1 MRGRLHGGGGRGL
14 LRDADGTG
22 VFDDLDASAREER
35 AELVAWLLEQGFGLD
50 QIRAEVA
57 PMLMPAHREL
67 GNDGK
72 YVSERELSAAHGI
85 DLALLQGIENA
96 LGLPRLDDPD
106 APLLL
111 RADGDAAVRL
121 QQLVA
126 AGLDPGQVLLM
137 IRRLSEGISRAV
149 PAFRYSTISAIMRP
163 GLTELEVAKAHEE
176 MVRAVI
182 PLLGSM
188 IRDILFVQLRRVLE
202 GEQVNA
208 RERAAGVALP
218 GARQLAVAFADMV
231 GFTPLGEAVPPEE
244 LVGLV
249 ERLADLANEVVNPP
263 VRLVKTIGDAV
274 MLVSA
279 DASKLLDATLQLLD
293 RAADDRALPQL
304 RAGIASGWAV
314 SRARDWF
321 GSPVNVAS
329 RVTSVAEPGEVMVE
343 GAARAGV
350 GDAPGYAWSFVGTR
364 ALKGVEGQTRLFRV
378 RRLETP

>member
-1 MRGRLHGGGGRGL
+1 MEEDTGGFRETLAELGL
-14 LRDADGTG
+14 FDG
-22 VFDDLDASAREER
+22 LDGSAREER
-35 AELVAWLLEQGFGLD
+35 TELVAWLLEQGFGLD

-67 GNDGK
+67 GNDGR
-72 YVSERELSAAHGI
+72 YVSERDVSAAHGI
-85 DLALLQGIENA
+85 DLALLQSIERA
-96 LGLPRLDDPD
+96 LELPRLDDP
-106 APLLL
+106 AAALLL
-111 RADGDAAVRL
+111 QADAEAAVRL
-121 QQLVA
+121 QQLIG

-176 MVRAVI
+176 IVRTVI

-202 GEQVNA
+202 GEEVNA
-208 RERAAGVALP
+208 SERAAGVALP
-218 GARQLAVAFADMV
+218 GARRLTVAFADMV
-231 GFTPLGEAVPPEE
+231 GFTRLGEAVPPEE

-249 ERLADLANEVVNPP
+249 ECLADLAREVVNPP

-274 MLVSA
+274 MLVSSDPA
-279 DASKLLDATLQLLD
+279 KLLGTTLELLD
-293 RAADDRALPQL
+293 SAANTRALPEL

-343 GAARAGV
+343 GAAREAV
-350 GDAPGYAWSFVGTR
+350 GDAPGYSWSFVGAR
-364 ALKGVEGQTRLFRV
+364 ALKGVEGETELFRV
-378 RRLETP
+378 QRQKTR

>member
-1 MRGRLHGGGGRGL
+1 MWAESGAFHETLAELGL
-14 LRDADGTG
+14 FDG
-22 VFDDLDASAREER
+22 LDASAREER
-35 AELVAWLLEQGFGLD
+35 AELVVWLLEEGFGLD

-57 PMLMPAHREL
+57 PMLMPAHRAL

-72 YVSERELSAAHGI
+72 YVSERSVSADNGI
-85 DLALLQGIENA
+85 ELALLQGIERA
-96 LGLPRLDDPD
+96 LGLPRLEDPD
-106 APLLL
+106 AALLL
-111 RADGDAAVRL
+111 RADGEAAVRL
-121 QQLVA
+121 QQLIG

-176 MVRAVI
+176 IVRTVI
-182 PLLGSM
+182 PLLGDM

-202 GEQVNA
+202 GEEVNA
-208 RERAAGVALP
+208 TERAAGVALP

-231 GFTPLGEAVPPEE
+231 GFTRLGEAIPPEE

-249 ERLADLANEVVNPP
+249 ERLADLAHEVVNPP

-274 MLVSA
+274 MLVSS
-279 DASKLLDATLQLLD
+279 DAAKLLGATLQLLD
-293 RAADDRALPQL
+293 RAADDPDLPQL

-329 RVTSVAEPGEVMVE
+329 RVTSVAEPGEVMTE
-343 GAARAGV
+343 GAAREAIGE
-350 GDAPGYAWSFVGTR
+350 APGYAWSFVGTR
-364 ALKGVEGQTRLFRV
+364 ALKGVEGETKLFRV
-378 RRLETP
+378 RRQETR

>member
-1 MRGRLHGGGGRGL
+1 MGAEDGAFYETLTELGL
-14 LRDADGTG
+14 
-22 VFDDLDASAREER
+22 FDDLDASAREER

-106 APLLL
+106 APRLL

>member
-1 MRGRLHGGGGRGL
+1 MGAESGAFYETLAELGL
-14 LRDADGTG
+14 FDG
-22 VFDDLDASAREER
+22 LDASAREER
-35 AELVAWLLEQGFGLD
+35 AELVAWLFEQGFGLD

-85 DLALLQGIENA
+85 DLALLQGIEAA

-121 QQLVA
+121 QQLIA

-149 PAFRYSTISAIMRP
+149 PPFRYSTISAIMRP

-182 PLLGSM
+182 PLLGTM

-208 RERAAGVALP
+208 TERAAGVALP

-249 ERLADLANEVVNPP
+249 ERLADLAHQVVNPP

-293 RAADDRALPQL
+293 GAAHDRALPQL

-329 RVTSVAEPGEVMVE
+329 RVTSVAEPGEVIVE
-343 GAARAGV
+343 GAARAAI

-378 RRLETP
+378 WRQETP

>member
-1 MRGRLHGGGGRGL
+1 MWADADSFRKVLAELGL
-14 LRDADGTG
+14 LDG
-22 VFDDLDASAREER
+22 LDESASEER
-35 AELVAWLLEQGFGLD
+35 AELVTWLLEQGFGLE

-67 GNDGK
+67 GDDAR
-72 YVSERELSAAHGI
+72 YVSERDVSATHGI
-85 DLALLQGIENA
+85 DLALLQGIERA

-106 APLLL
+106 GALLL
-111 RADGDAAVRL
+111 QADADAALRL
-121 QQLVA
+121 QQLIEV
-126 AGLDPGQVLLM
+126 GLDPGQVLLM
-137 IRRLSEGISRAV
+137 IRRLSDGISRAV

-163 GLTELEVAKAHEE
+163 GMTELEVAKAHEE

-182 PLLGSM
+182 PLLGPM

-202 GEQVNA
+202 GEEVNA

-231 GFTPLGEAVPPEE
+231 EFTQLGEAIPPEE

-249 ERLADLANEVVNPP
+249 ERLAELAREVVNPP

-274 MLVSA
+274 MLVSS
-279 DASKLLDATLQLLD
+279 DAVKLLDTTLTLLETA
-293 RAADDRALPQL
+293 AADETLPKL
-304 RAGIASGWAV
+304 RIGIASGWAV

-329 RVTSVAEPGEVMVE
+329 RVTNVAEPGTILLE
-343 GAARAGV
+343 GEARAAI
-350 GDAPGYAWSFVGTR
+350 GDAPGYAWSFVGAR
-364 ALKGVEGQTRLFRV
+364 ALKGVEGETELFRV
-378 RRLETP
+378 RRPESR

>member
-1 MRGRLHGGGGRGL
+1 MWVESGAFHETLAELGL
-14 LRDADGTG
+14 FDG
-22 VFDDLDASAREER
+22 LDASAREER
-35 AELVAWLLEQGFGLD
+35 AELVVWLLEQGFELD

-57 PMLMPAHREL
+57 PMLMPAHRAL
-67 GNDGK
+67 GHDGK
-72 YVSERELSAAHGI
+72 YVSERQVSADYGI
-85 DLALLQGIENA
+85 DLALLQGIERA
-96 LGLPRLDDPD
+96 LGLPRLDDSD
-106 APLLL
+106 AALLL
-111 RADGDAAVRL
+111 RADGEAAVRL
-121 QQLVA
+121 QQLIG

-176 MVRAVI
+176 IVRAVI
-182 PLLGSM
+182 PLLGDM

-202 GEQVNA
+202 GEEVNA
-208 RERAAGVALP
+208 TERAAGVALP

-231 GFTPLGEAVPPEE
+231 GFTRLGEAIPPEE

-249 ERLADLANEVVNPP
+249 ERLADLAHEVVNPP

-274 MLVSA
+274 MLVSS
-279 DASKLLDATLQLLD
+279 DAAKLLGATLQLLD
-293 RAADDRALPQL
+293 RAADDPALPQL

-329 RVTSVAEPGEVMVE
+329 RVTSVAEPGEVMTE
-343 GAARAGV
+343 GAAREAIGE
-350 GDAPGYAWSFVGTR
+350 APGYAWSFVGTR
-364 ALKGVEGQTRLFRV
+364 ALKGVEGETKLFRV
-378 RRLETP
+378 RRQETR

>member
-1 MRGRLHGGGGRGL
+1 MWAESGAFYETLAELGL
-14 LRDADGTG
+14 FDG
-22 VFDDLDASAREER
+22 LDASAREER
-35 AELVAWLLEQGFGLD
+35 AELVVWLLEEGFGLD

-57 PMLMPAHREL
+57 PMLMPAHRAL

-72 YVSERELSAAHGI
+72 YVSERSVSADNGI
-85 DLALLQGIENA
+85 ELALLQGIERA
-96 LGLPRLDDPD
+96 LGLPRLEDPD
-106 APLLL
+106 AALLL
-111 RADGDAAVRL
+111 RADGEAAVRL
-121 QQLVA
+121 QQLIG

-176 MVRAVI
+176 IVRTVI
-182 PLLGSM
+182 PLLGDM

-202 GEQVNA
+202 GEEVNA
-208 RERAAGVALP
+208 TERAAGVALP

-231 GFTPLGEAVPPEE
+231 GFTRLGEAIRPEE

-249 ERLADLANEVVNPP
+249 ERLADLAHEVVNPP

-274 MLVSA
+274 MLVSS
-279 DASKLLDATLQLLD
+279 DAAKLLGATLQLLD
-293 RAADDRALPQL
+293 RAADDPDLPHL

-329 RVTSVAEPGEVMVE
+329 RVTSVAEPGEVMTE
-343 GAARAGV
+343 GAAREAIGE
-350 GDAPGYAWSFVGTR
+350 APGYAWSFVGTR
-364 ALKGVEGQTRLFRV
+364 ALKGVEGETKLFRV
-378 RRLETP
+378 RRQETR

>member
-1 MRGRLHGGGGRGL
+1 MWADNGAFYETLAELGL
-14 LRDADGTG
+14 FDG
-22 VFDDLDASAREER
+22 LDASAREER
-35 AELVAWLLEQGFGLD
+35 AGLVVWLLEQGFGLD
-50 QIRAEVA
+50 QIRVEVA

-67 GNDGK
+67 GNDGV
-72 YVSERELSAAHGI
+72 YVSEREVSATHGI
-85 DLALLQGIENA
+85 DLALLQGIERA
-96 LGLPRLDDPD
+96 LGLPRLDDAD
-106 APLLL
+106 AALLL
-111 RADGDAAVRL
+111 RADGEAAVRL
-121 QQLVA
+121 KQLIE

-176 MVRAVI
+176 IVRTVI
-182 PLLGSM
+182 PMLGSM

-202 GEQVNA
+202 GEEVNA
-208 RERAAGVALP
+208 TERAAGVALP

-231 GFTPLGEAVPPEE
+231 GFTRLGEAVPPEE

-249 ERLADLANEVVNPP
+249 ERLADLAHEVVNPP

-274 MLVSA
+274 MLVSS
-279 DASKLLDATLQLLD
+279 DAAKLLGATLQLLD
-293 RAADDRALPQL
+293 RAADDPALPQL
-304 RAGIASGWAV
+304 RVGIASGWAV

-343 GAARAGV
+343 GAAREAI
-350 GDAPGYAWSFVGTR
+350 GDAPGYAWSFIGTR
-364 ALKGVEGQTRLFRV
+364 ELKGVGGETKLFRV
-378 RRLETP
+378 WRQETR

>member
-1 MRGRLHGGGGRGL
+1 MHGGGGRGL

>member
-1 MRGRLHGGGGRGL
+1 MWADKGAFYETLAELGL
-14 LRDADGTG
+14 FDG
-22 VFDDLDASAREER
+22 LDASAREER
-35 AELVAWLLEQGFGLD
+35 AELVVWLLEEGFELD
-50 QIRAEVA
+50 QIRVEVA

-67 GNDGK
+67 GDDGV
-72 YVSERELSAAHGI
+72 YVSEREVSAAHGI
-85 DLALLQGIENA
+85 DLDLLQGIERA

-106 APLLL
+106 AALLL
-111 RADGDAAVRL
+111 RADGEAAVRL
-121 QQLVA
+121 QQLIG
-126 AGLDPGQVLLM
+126 AGLDPGQVMLM

-176 MVRAVI
+176 IVRTVI
-182 PLLGSM
+182 PMLGSM

-202 GEQVNA
+202 GEEVNA
-208 RERAAGVALP
+208 TERAAGVALP

-231 GFTPLGEAVPPEE
+231 GFTRLGEAIPPEE

-249 ERLADLANEVVNPP
+249 ERLADLAHEVVNPP

-274 MLVSA
+274 MLVSS
-279 DASKLLDATLQLLD
+279 DAAKLLGATLQLLD
-293 RAADDRALPQL
+293 RAADDPALPQL

-329 RVTSVAEPGEVMVE
+329 RVTSVAEPGEVIVE
-343 GAARAGV
+343 GAAREAI
-350 GDAPGYAWSFVGTR
+350 GDAPGYAWSFIGPR
-364 ALKGVEGQTRLFRV
+364 PLKGVEGETKLFGV
-378 RRLETP
+378 RRQETR

>member
-1 MRGRLHGGGGRGL
+1 MWAESGAFHETLAELGL
-14 LRDADGTG
+14 FDG
-22 VFDDLDASAREER
+22 LDASAREER
-35 AELVAWLLEQGFGLD
+35 AELVVWLLEEGFGLD
-50 QIRAEVA
+50 QIRAKVA
-57 PMLMPAHREL
+57 PMLMPAHRAL
-67 GNDGK
+67 GDDGK
-72 YVSERELSAAHGI
+72 YVSERAVSADHGI
-85 DLALLQGIENA
+85 DLALLQGIERA

-106 APLLL
+106 AALLL
-111 RADGDAAVRL
+111 RADGEAAVRL
-121 QQLVA
+121 QRLVG

-176 MVRAVI
+176 IVRTVI
-182 PLLGSM
+182 PLLGDM

-202 GEQVNA
+202 GEEVNA
-208 RERAAGVALP
+208 TERAAGVALP

-231 GFTPLGEAVPPEE
+231 GFTRLGEAIPPEE

-249 ERLADLANEVVNPP
+249 ERLADLAHEVVNPP

-274 MLVSA
+274 MLVSS
-279 DASKLLDATLQLLD
+279 DAAKLLGATLQLLD
-293 RAADDRALPQL
+293 RAADDPDLPQL

-329 RVTSVAEPGEVMVE
+329 RVTSVAEPGEVMTE
-343 GAARAGV
+343 GAAREAIGE
-350 GDAPGYAWSFVGTR
+350 APGYAWSFVGTR
-364 ALKGVEGQTRLFRV
+364 ALKGVEGETKLFRV
-378 RRLETP
+378 RRQETR

>member
-1 MRGRLHGGGGRGL
+1 MWAESGTFHETLAELGL
-14 LRDADGTG
+14 FDG
-22 VFDDLDASAREER
+22 LDASAREER
-35 AELVAWLLEQGFGLD
+35 AELVVWLLEQGFGLD

-57 PMLMPAHREL
+57 PMLMPAHRAL

-72 YVSERELSAAHGI
+72 YVSERAVSADHGI
-85 DLALLQGIENA
+85 DLALLQGIERA

-106 APLLL
+106 AALLL
-111 RADGDAAVRL
+111 RADGEAAVRL
-121 QQLVA
+121 QQLVG

-176 MVRAVI
+176 IVRTVI
-182 PLLGSM
+182 PLLGDM

-202 GEQVNA
+202 GEEVNA
-208 RERAAGVALP
+208 TERAAGVALP

-231 GFTPLGEAVPPEE
+231 GFTRLGEAIPPEE

-249 ERLADLANEVVNPP
+249 ERLADLAHEVVNPP

-274 MLVSA
+274 MLVSS
-279 DASKLLDATLQLLD
+279 DAAKLLGATLQLLD
-293 RAADDRALPQL
+293 RAADNPDLPQL

-329 RVTSVAEPGEVMVE
+329 RVTSVAEPGEVMTE
-343 GAARAGV
+343 GAAREAIGEV
-350 GDAPGYAWSFVGTR
+350 PGYAWSFVGTR
-364 ALKGVEGQTRLFRV
+364 ALKGVEGETKLFRV
-378 RRLETP
+378 RRQETG

>member
-1 MRGRLHGGGGRGL
+1 MWAESGAFHETLAELGL
-14 LRDADGTG
+14 FDG
-22 VFDDLDASAREER
+22 LDASAREER
-35 AELVAWLLEQGFGLD
+35 AELVVWLLEEGFGLD

-57 PMLMPAHREL
+57 PMLMPAHRAL
-67 GNDGK
+67 GDDGK
-72 YVSERELSAAHGI
+72 YVSERAVSADHGI
-85 DLALLQGIENA
+85 DLALLQGIERA

-106 APLLL
+106 AALLL
-111 RADGDAAVRL
+111 RADGEAAVRL
-121 QQLVA
+121 QRLIG

-176 MVRAVI
+176 IVRTVI
-182 PLLGSM
+182 PLLGDM

-202 GEQVNA
+202 GEEVNA
-208 RERAAGVALP
+208 TERAAGVALP

-231 GFTPLGEAVPPEE
+231 GFTRLGEAIPPEE

-249 ERLADLANEVVNPP
+249 ERLADLAHEVVNPP

-274 MLVSA
+274 MLVSS
-279 DASKLLDATLQLLD
+279 DAAKLLGATLQLLD
-293 RAADDRALPQL
+293 RAADDPDLPQL

-329 RVTSVAEPGEVMVE
+329 RVTSVAEPGEVMTE
-343 GAARAGV
+343 GAAREAIGE
-350 GDAPGYAWSFVGTR
+350 APGYAWSFVGTR
-364 ALKGVEGQTRLFRV
+364 ALKGVEGETKLFRV
-378 RRLETP
+378 RRQETR

>member
-1 MRGRLHGGGGRGL
+1 MWAESGAFHETLAELGL
-14 LRDADGTG
+14 FDG
-22 VFDDLDASAREER
+22 LDASAREER
-35 AELVAWLLEQGFGLD
+35 AELVVWLLEEGFGLD

-57 PMLMPAHREL
+57 PMLMPAHRAL
-67 GNDGK
+67 GDDGK
-72 YVSERELSAAHGI
+72 YVSERAVSADHGI
-85 DLALLQGIENA
+85 DLALLQGIERA

-106 APLLL
+106 AALLL
-111 RADGDAAVRL
+111 RADGEAAVRL
-121 QQLVA
+121 QRLIG

-176 MVRAVI
+176 IVRTVI
-182 PLLGSM
+182 PLLGDM

-202 GEQVNA
+202 GEEVNA
-208 RERAAGVALP
+208 TERAAGVALP

-231 GFTPLGEAVPPEE
+231 GFTRLGEAIPPEE

-249 ERLADLANEVVNPP
+249 ERLADLAHEVVNPP

-274 MLVSA
+274 MLVSS
-279 DASKLLDATLQLLD
+279 DAAKLLGATLQLLD
-293 RAADDRALPQL
+293 RAADDPDLPQL

-329 RVTSVAEPGEVMVE
+329 RVTSVAEPGEVMTE
-343 GAARAGV
+343 GAAREAIGE
-350 GDAPGYAWSFVGTR
+350 APGYAWSFVGTR
-364 ALKGVEGQTRLFRV
+364 ALKGVEGETKLFRV
-378 RRLETP
+378 RRQESR

>member
-1 MRGRLHGGGGRGL
+1 
-14 LRDADGTG
+14 
-22 VFDDLDASAREER
+22 
-35 AELVAWLLEQGFGLD
+35 
-50 QIRAEVA
+50 
-57 PMLMPAHREL
+57 MLMPAHREL

-85 DLALLQGIENA
+85 DLTLLQGIENA

-182 PLLGSM
+182 PLLGGM

-208 RERAAGVALP
+208 RERAAGAALP

-249 ERLADLANEVVNPP
+249 ERLADLAHEVVNPP

-304 RAGIASGWAV
+304 RAGTASGWAV

>member
-1 MRGRLHGGGGRGL
+1 MWAESGAFHETLAELGL
-14 LRDADGTG
+14 FDG
-22 VFDDLDASAREER
+22 LDASAREER
-35 AELVAWLLEQGFGLD
+35 AELVVWLLEEGFGLD

-57 PMLMPAHREL
+57 PMLMPAHRAL
-67 GNDGK
+67 GDDGK
-72 YVSERELSAAHGI
+72 YVSERAVSADHGI
-85 DLALLQGIENA
+85 DLALLQGIERA

-106 APLLL
+106 AALLL
-111 RADGDAAVRL
+111 RADGEAAVRL
-121 QQLVA
+121 QRLVG

-176 MVRAVI
+176 IVRTVI
-182 PLLGSM
+182 PLLGDM

-202 GEQVNA
+202 GEEVNA
-208 RERAAGVALP
+208 TERAAGVALP

-231 GFTPLGEAVPPEE
+231 GFTRLGEAIPPEE

-249 ERLADLANEVVNPP
+249 ERLADLAHEVVNPP

-274 MLVSA
+274 MLVSS
-279 DASKLLDATLQLLD
+279 DAAKLLGATLQLLD
-293 RAADDRALPQL
+293 RAADDPDLPQL

-329 RVTSVAEPGEVMVE
+329 RVTSVAEPAEVMTE
-343 GAARAGV
+343 GAAREAIGE
-350 GDAPGYAWSFVGTR
+350 APGYTWSFVGTR
-364 ALKGVEGQTRLFRV
+364 ALKGVEGETKLFRV
-378 RRLETP
+378 RRQETR

>member
-1 MRGRLHGGGGRGL
+1 MWADTGAFREVLAELGL
-14 LRDADGTG
+14 LDG
-22 VFDDLDASAREER
+22 LDESACDER
-35 AELVAWLLEQGFGLD
+35 AELVTWLLEQGFSLE

-67 GNDGK
+67 GADAR
-72 YVSERELSAAHGI
+72 YVSERDVSATHGI
-85 DLALLQGIENA
+85 DLAVLQGIERA

-106 APLLL
+106 AALLL
-111 RADGDAAVRL
+111 QADADAALRL
-121 QQLVA
+121 QELIDV
-126 AGLDPGQVLLM
+126 GLDPGQVLLM

-163 GLTELEVAKAHEE
+163 GMTELEVAKAHEE

-182 PLLGSM
+182 PLLGPM

-202 GEQVNA
+202 GEAVNA
-208 RERAAGVALP
+208 TERAAGVALP

-231 GFTPLGEAVPPEE
+231 EFTRLGEAVPPEE

-249 ERLADLANEVVNPP
+249 ELLADLAREVVNPP

-274 MLVSA
+274 MLVSS
-279 DASKLLDATLQLLD
+279 DAVKLLDTTLRLLETA
-293 RAADDRALPQL
+293 AADETLPKL
-304 RAGIASGWAV
+304 RIGIASGWAV

-329 RVTSVAEPGEVMVE
+329 RVTNVAEPGTILLE
-343 GAARAGV
+343 GEARAAI
-350 GDAPGYAWSFVGTR
+350 GDAPGYAWSFVGAH
-364 ALKGVEGQTRLFRV
+364 ALKGVEGETKLFRV
-378 RRLETP
+378 QRQPS

>member
-1 MRGRLHGGGGRGL
+1 MWAESGAFHETLAELGL
-14 LRDADGTG
+14 FDG
-22 VFDDLDASAREER
+22 LDASAREER
-35 AELVAWLLEQGFGLD
+35 AELVVWLLEEGFGLD

-57 PMLMPAHREL
+57 PMLMPAHRAL
-67 GNDGK
+67 GDDGK
-72 YVSERELSAAHGI
+72 YVSERAVSADHGI
-85 DLALLQGIENA
+85 DLAVLQGIERA

-106 APLLL
+106 AALLL
-111 RADGDAAVRL
+111 RADGEAAVRL
-121 QQLVA
+121 QRLIG

-176 MVRAVI
+176 IVRTVI
-182 PLLGSM
+182 PLLGDM

-202 GEQVNA
+202 GEEVNA
-208 RERAAGVALP
+208 TERAAGVALP

-231 GFTPLGEAVPPEE
+231 GFTRLGEAIPPEE

-249 ERLADLANEVVNPP
+249 ERLADLAHEVVNPP

-274 MLVSA
+274 MLVSS
-279 DASKLLDATLQLLD
+279 DAAKLLGATLQLLD
-293 RAADDRALPQL
+293 RAADDPDLPQL

-329 RVTSVAEPGEVMVE
+329 RVTSVAEPGEVMTE
-343 GAARAGV
+343 GAARKAIGE
-350 GDAPGYAWSFVGTR
+350 APGYTWSFVGTR
-364 ALKGVEGQTRLFRV
+364 ALKGVEGETKLFRV
-378 RRLETP
+378 RRQETR

>member
-1 MRGRLHGGGGRGL
+1 MWADKGAFYETLAELGL
-14 LRDADGTG
+14 FDG
-22 VFDDLDASAREER
+22 LDASAREER
-35 AELVAWLLEQGFGLD
+35 AELVVWLLEEGFELD
-50 QIRAEVA
+50 QIRVEVA

-67 GNDGK
+67 GDDGV
-72 YVSERELSAAHGI
+72 YVSEREVSAVHGI
-85 DLALLQGIENA
+85 DLALLQGIERA

-106 APLLL
+106 AALLL
-111 RADGDAAVRL
+111 RADGEAAVRL
-121 QQLVA
+121 QQLIG
-126 AGLDPGQVLLM
+126 AGLDPGQVMLM

-176 MVRAVI
+176 IVRTVI
-182 PLLGSM
+182 PMLGSM

-202 GEQVNA
+202 GEEVNA
-208 RERAAGVALP
+208 TERAAGVALP

-231 GFTPLGEAVPPEE
+231 GFTRLGEAIPPEE

-249 ERLADLANEVVNPP
+249 ERLADLAHEVVNPP

-274 MLVSA
+274 MLVSS
-279 DASKLLDATLQLLD
+279 DAAKLLGATLQLLD
-293 RAADDRALPQL
+293 RAADDPVLPQL

-329 RVTSVAEPGEVMVE
+329 RVTSVAEPGEVIVE
-343 GAARAGV
+343 GAAREAI
-350 GDAPGYAWSFVGTR
+350 GDAPGYAWSFIGPR
-364 ALKGVEGQTRLFRV
+364 ALKGVEGETKLFGV
-378 RRLETP
+378 RRQETR

>member
-1 MRGRLHGGGGRGL
+1 MAAESEAFYETLAELGL
-14 LRDADGTG
+14 FDG
-22 VFDDLDASAREER
+22 LDASAREER
-35 AELVAWLLEQGFGLD
+35 AELVAWLLEQGFGLE

-85 DLALLQGIENA
+85 DLALLQGIEAA

-121 QQLVA
+121 QQLIA

-182 PLLGSM
+182 PLLGTM

-208 RERAAGVALP
+208 TERAAGVALP

-249 ERLADLANEVVNPP
+249 ERLADLAHQVVNPP

-293 RAADDRALPQL
+293 GAAHDRALPQL

-329 RVTSVAEPGEVMVE
+329 RVTSVAEPGEVIVE
-343 GAARAGV
+343 GAARAAI

-378 RRLETP
+378 RRQETP